1 MRKKVLFIS
10 YAFPPFGGGGE
21 AVAYNVLDFF
31 RKNDNLEIEILTSR
45 DTRSGA
51 LPAEVEDVK
60 LHSVPAW
67 RKSPADT
74 GILAMAM
81 FVVIGTWKIRK
92 LLKKNNYDLI
102 HYWASV
108 PSGLLSFTHRGKVSY
123 IVSLF
128 GGDIPKFNPGQ
139 FQLLH
144 FILNPLNK
152 SVIRNA
158 HKVTAMSGAAK
169 QAAEEKLG
177 PANLSVVWNAADAPS
192 AGLQSASE
200 SENGA
205 LRLISVGR
213 LLIWKRFDLI
223 IKALERCD
231 NVELSIVGDGPERT
245 SLEKLA
251 EKICPG
257 RVHFQGQL
265 EKAQVFENLAGSD
278 VFVLPSVGDSF
289 GNVFVEAMACG
300 LPVIGARAGGVTDII
315 DDGVNG
321 FLIEPDS
328 LDQLAEKIDFLRD
341 AKERKRLS
349 VESVRLFEKKF
360 TWPRVFEKYQSIY
373 KELGIV

>member
-1 MRKKVLFIS
+1 VRKKVLFIS

-21 AVAYNVLDFF
+21 VVAYNVLNFL
-31 RKNDNLEIEILTSR
+31 RKNDRLEIDILTSR
-45 DTRSGA
+45 DARSGV
-51 LPAEVEDVK
+51 LPVEVEHVK

-74 GILAMAM
+74 GVLAMTM
-81 FVVIGTWKIRK
+81 FVLFGIWKIRK

-108 PSGLLSFTHRGKVSY
+108 PSGLLSFTHRGTVPY
-123 IVSLF
+123 VVSLF

-144 FILNPLNK
+144 FLLGPLNK

-158 HKVTAMSGAAK
+158 RKVTAMSRAAK
-169 QAAEEKLG
+169 QAAEDELG
-177 PANLSVVWNAADAPS
+177 PADLSVVWNAADAPPD
-192 AGLQSASE
+192 GPQSISK
-200 SENGA
+200 SKNGA

-213 LLIWKRFDLI
+213 LLVWKRFDMI
-223 IKALERCD
+223 IKALGRCN
-231 NVELSIVGDGPERT
+231 NVELAIVGDGPERK
-245 SLEKLA
+245 SLENLA
-251 EKICPG
+251 ERICPG
-257 RVHFQGQL
+257 RVRFEGQL
-265 EKAQVFENLAGSD
+265 EKAQVFEKLAGSD

-321 FLIEPDS
+321 FLIEPDN
-328 LDQLAEKIDFLRD
+328 LDQLAEKIDFLKD
-341 AKERKRLS
+341 AEERKRQSL
-349 VESVRLFEKKF
+349 ESVRLFQEKF
-360 TWPRVFEKYQSIY
+360 TWPRVFEKYQSLY
-373 KELGIV
+373 KELEIV